1 MPQIKLTSKRQVTF
15 PKEACDALRV
25 NPGDIIEMESRIVD
39 GEKVYILRPKSHER
53 PWLGCLAGKIK
64 PVTDY
69 SMDAIRESIARGRRQ
84 TGE

>member
-15 PKEACDALRV
+15 SKEACEVLRV
-25 NPGDIIEMESRIVD
+25 GPGDVIDMEPGIVD
-39 GEKVYILRPKSHER
+39 GKQVFILRPKAFER

-69 SMDAIRESIARGRRQ
+69 SMDAIRESIAKGRKQ